1 LPGVEGRVEV
11 DEIDGL
17 VGDVVA
23 EDGEVVA
30 VEELVED
37 GILLRGHWG

>member
-1 LPGVEGRVEV
+1 
-11 DEIDGL
+11 
-17 VGDVVA
+17 VVA

-37 GILLRGHWG
+37 GILLRSHWGSC

>member
-1 LPGVEGRVEV
+1 
-11 DEIDGL
+11 
-17 VGDVVA
+17 VVA

-37 GILLRGHWG
+37 GILLRSHWRSG